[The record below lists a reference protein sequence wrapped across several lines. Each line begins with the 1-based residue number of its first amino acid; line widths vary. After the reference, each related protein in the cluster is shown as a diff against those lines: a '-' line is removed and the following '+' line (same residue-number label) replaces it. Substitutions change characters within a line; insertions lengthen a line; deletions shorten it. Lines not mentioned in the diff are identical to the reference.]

1 VEAPGQLPS
10 LPPPIKCGPIEMPFG
25 TPVGPVNHVFVG
37 TWGTV
42 PQATGNFEGHLPPD
56 PWLINLIL

>member
-1 VEAPGQLPS
+1 MWRPLGNCPVC
-10 LPPPIKCGPIEMPFG
+10 PPIKCGPIEMPFG
-25 TPVGPVNHVFVG
+25 TPVGPMNRVFVG

-56 PWLINLIL
+56 PWLINLIQ